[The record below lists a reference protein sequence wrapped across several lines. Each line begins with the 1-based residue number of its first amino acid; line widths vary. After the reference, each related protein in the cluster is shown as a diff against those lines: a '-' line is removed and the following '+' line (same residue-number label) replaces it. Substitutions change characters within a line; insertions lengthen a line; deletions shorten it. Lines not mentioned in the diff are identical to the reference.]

1 MTNGLVIV
9 HTGDG
14 KGKTSAALGI
24 AIRAAGHKMF
34 VSVIQFVKSLS
45 DTGEATAAERLK
57 PEIEFITMGK
67 GFVLGAQGSVPFP
80 EHRKAAQNALA
91 LARQRSQSGFWDV
104 LVLDEV
110 NNAVKLGLI
119 EVEDLMELIKGK
131 SKKLHLVLTGR
142 DAHREIIEAADLVTE
157 MKTVKHPYDRGLPA
171 VKGIDY

>member
-9 HTGDG
+9 YTGDG

-67 GFVLGAQGSVPFP
+67 GFVMGAQGSVPFP

-157 MKTVKHPYDRGLPA
+157 MKTVKHPYDKGLPA